1 METDLSPVQKKAV
14 LICGGNVK
22 VPKDFRPPFRLSR
35 STAGPG
41 AGSASLVLSFN
52 GLRVKKSISREE
64 GEFELEGGPE
74 GRSLLWNGRP
84 FINDLELQPVLYH
97 SPEQAFF
104 NLGQACIFD
113 CLFCTSRKLSKD
125 MVKDLDLDQVVDL
138 ILEAER
144 QGGMKAV
151 AFTSA
156 VVDSIP
162 AAIERMLYVV
172 RKVRS
177 ALPNIPI
184 GVEPYVGS
192 FEDIDR
198 LHEAGATEI
207 KINIESFNERI
218 IGIACPKLELG
229 KQLDFLRYAVQVFG
243 RGKVTS
249 NIIIGLGETD
259 RNVLEGVTV
268 LASIGVV
275 PTIRALKVNPTNR
288 PFLEK
293 ALGQLE
299 PVTPERLL
307 HLNQEA
313 KIILLGH
320 GLSTR
325 TYHTMCHEC
334 GCCDLVPF
342 RDL

>member
-1 METDLSPVQKKAV
+1 MRAVERKAI

-22 VPKDFRPPFRLSR
+22 VSREFRPPFRLSR

-41 AGSASLVLSFN
+41 AGSSSIVLAFD

-64 GEFELEGGPE
+64 GEFELVEDGGAY
-74 GRSLLWNGRP
+74 SLLRNG
-84 FINDLELQPVLYH
+84 ELFLDRVELKPVLYH

-125 MVKDLDLDQVVDL
+125 VVKDLDLDQVVNL
-138 ILEAER
+138 VLEADR
-144 QGGMKAV
+144 KGGMKAV

-156 VVDSIP
+156 VVDSISET
-162 AAIERMLYVV
+162 IERMVYVV
-172 RKVRS
+172 SKVRQP
-177 ALPNIPI
+177 LPDIPI
-184 GVEPYVGS
+184 GVEPYVES
-192 FEDIDR
+192 NHDIDR
-198 LHEAGATEI
+198 LKEAGATEI
-207 KINIESFNERI
+207 KINIESFDPRI
-218 IGIACPKLELG
+218 IGIACPKLELQR
-229 KQLDFLRYAVQVFG
+229 QLEFLRYAVQVFG

-259 RNVLEGVTV
+259 RNVLEGVTK
-268 LASIGVV
+268 LASMGIV
-275 PTIRALKVNPTNR
+275 PTIRALKVNDTNR
-288 PFLEK
+288 PVLEA
-293 ALGQLE
+293 ALGKLD

-307 HLNQEA
+307 GLNQEA

-320 GLSTR
+320 GLSTSS
-325 TYHTMCHEC
+325 YHTMCHEC

>member
-1 METDLSPVQKKAV
+1 M
-14 LICGGNVK
+14 
-22 VPKDFRPPFRLSR
+22 
-35 STAGPG
+35 
-41 AGSASLVLSFN
+41 
-52 GLRVKKSISREE
+52 
-64 GEFELEGGPE
+64 
-74 GRSLLWNGRP
+74 
-84 FINDLELQPVLYH
+84 PVLYH

-125 MVKDLDLDQVVDL
+125 MVKDLDLDQVVEL
-138 ILEAER
+138 ILEADRTGE
-144 QGGMKAV
+144 MKAV

-156 VVDSIP
+156 VVNSIR
-162 AAIERMLYVV
+162 ETVDRMVYVV
-172 RKVRS
+172 RKVRE
-177 ALPNIPI
+177 ALPDMPI

-192 FEDIDR
+192 NEDIDR
-198 LHEAGATEI
+198 LKEAGATEI
-207 KINIESFNERI
+207 KINIESYDERI
-218 IGIACPKLELG
+218 ISIACPKLQLP
-229 KQLDFLRYAVQVFG
+229 KQLEFLRYAVQVFG

-268 LASIGVV
+268 LASMGVV
-275 PTIRALKVNPTNR
+275 PTIRALKINPTNR
-288 PFLEK
+288 PVLES
-293 ALGQLE
+293 ALGKLE

-313 KIILLGH
+313 KIILMGH

-325 TYHTMCHEC
+325 SYRTMCHEC
-334 GCCDLVPF
+334 GCCDIVPF

>member
-1 METDLSPVQKKAV
+1 MVAMRAVEKKAI

-22 VPKDFRPPFRLSR
+22 VSQDFRPPFRLSR

-41 AGSASLVLSFN
+41 AGSASIVLSFE

-64 GEFELEGGPE
+64 GEFELVEGPE
-74 GRSLLWNGRP
+74 GYSLLKGGEP
-84 FINDLELQPVLYH
+84 FIEHLELRPVLYH

-113 CLFCTSRKLSKD
+113 CIFCTSRKLSKD
-125 MVKDLDLDQVVDL
+125 VVKDLDLDQVVDL
-138 ILEAER
+138 IIDADR
-144 QGGMKAV
+144 KGGMKAV
-151 AFTSA
+151 ALTSA

-162 AAIERMLYVV
+162 ATIDRMVYVV
-172 RKVRS
+172 RKVRE

-184 GVEPYVGS
+184 GVEPYVQS
-192 FEDIDR
+192 NQDIDR
-198 LHEAGATEI
+198 LKEAGATEI
-207 KINIESFNERI
+207 KINIESFDPRI
-218 IGIACPKLELG
+218 ISIACPKLELP
-229 KQLDFLRYAVQVFG
+229 KQLEFLRYAVKVFG

-259 RNVLEGVTV
+259 RNVLEGVTT
-268 LASIGVV
+268 LASMGIV
-275 PTIRALKVNPTNR
+275 PSIRALKINPTNR
-288 PFLEK
+288 PALED
-293 ALGQLE
+293 ALGRLE

-313 KIILLGH
+313 KIILMGH
-320 GLSTR
+320 GLSTM
-325 TYHTMCHEC
+325 TYSTMCHEC

-342 RDL
+342 KDL